1 MSRALSMTSLTK
13 LTWSCCMQHAG
24 NSGWFHVWV
33 LNNSCTEHVKIAEKL
48 TRLRYILMMIV
59 LFTRKFPHP
68 CEDSPLSTV

>member
-1 MSRALSMTSLTK
+1 
-13 LTWSCCMQHAG
+13 MQHAG

-59 LFTRKFPHP
+59 LFTRKFF
-68 CEDSPLSTV
+68 DSSPL